1 MIILHGLY
9 GSSDNWISVARQ
21 FEDRY
26 EIFLPDQRNHGQS
39 PHAKDH
45 NFEVL
50 RNDLA
55 DFMEQRGLDKAILLG
70 HSMGGKT
77 VMYFAD
83 AFPEKVSSLIV
94 LDISPRSYRSLST
107 PSPHI
112 QQHTNIIN
120 AMLSVDLSGAESRD
134 DISRQM
140 AGAIPEERIRQF
152 LLKNVE
158 MIDQNTYRWGIN
170 LEALKRNLPAMME
183 GMDLRKYQGGK
194 GITGFPVLF
203 VKGERSNY
211 ITEQD
216 LPIIKTVFPEADFV
230 SIPDAGH
237 WLHAEQS
244 SLLVKNIKYF
254 LNR

>member
-9 GSSDNWISVARQ
+9 GSSDNWISIARQ
-21 FEDRY
+21 FEDQY

-39 PHAKDH
+39 PHHKDH

-50 RNDLA
+50 KNDLA
-55 DFMEQRGLDKAILLG
+55 EFMEGRGIDRAILIG

-83 AFPEKVSSLIV
+83 TFPEKVSSLIV
-94 LDISPRSYRSLST
+94 LDISPRSYKSLST

-112 QQHTNIIN
+112 QQHTSIIS
-120 AMLSVDLSGAESRD
+120 AMQSVDFSRVESRE

-140 AGAIPEERIRQF
+140 AGAIPEERIHQF

-158 MIDQNTYRWGIN
+158 MTGQKTYRWGIN

-183 GMDLRKYQGGK
+183 GMDIRKYQGGK

-203 VKGERSNY
+203 VKGKKSNY
-211 ITEQD
+211 IMDQD
-216 LPIIKTVFPEADFV
+216 LPIIKSIFPEAEFV
-230 SIPDAGH
+230 TIPDAGH